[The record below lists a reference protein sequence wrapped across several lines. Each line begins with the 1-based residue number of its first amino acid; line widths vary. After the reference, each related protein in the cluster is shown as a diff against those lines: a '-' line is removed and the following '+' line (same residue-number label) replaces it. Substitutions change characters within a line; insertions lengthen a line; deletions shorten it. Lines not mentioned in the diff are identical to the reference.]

1 MAKTKCWFGW
11 VKKLFTSEANSKTQK
26 KSKNWKWIFGKLEVL
41 PQYPAQPALITASSS
56 ERAVLLSEAT
66 EEQKRHAFT
75 VAIATAAAAEAAVAA
90 ARAAAEVVRLTT
102 TSKSRHYH
110 TKFDRNLAAIKIQ
123 SVYRAHLARK
133 ALRALKGLVRV
144 QAIVRGR
151 AVRRRQAATTL
162 KRLPSNRKGNEGQ
175 AEVCQ
180 RGILTTHEICSDGE
194 NKQLISKTKREWE
207 ENETPLQC
215 SSQRGWDFSIISKE
229 DMESVR
235 LRKQEAMTKRDRMKK
250 YSFSLRE
257 SRNVQML
264 EDSASINETGTLILH
279 SNLSA
284 STGALFGRSQVKPQH
299 VRNEDSVERPTPKF
313 LVLPRR
319 SFCNVEAE
327 QNNSVH
333 DQHYMAVTASAK
345 AKTRSLSTPKHRLE
359 SQDRHNYGISLS
371 SSYDA
376 ESVSK
381 NSKNGWGSLA
391 DMLNQHHHK
400 QR

>member
-1 MAKTKCWFGW
+1 MKRRTH
-11 VKKLFTSEANSKTQK
+11 SK
-26 KSKNWKWIFGKLEVL
+26 F
-41 PQYPAQPALITASSS
+41 
-56 ERAVLLSEAT
+56 
-66 EEQKRHAFT
+66 
-75 VAIATAAAAEAAVAA
+75 
-90 ARAAAEVVRLTT
+90 
-102 TSKSRHYH
+102 
-110 TKFDRNLAAIKIQ
+110 
-123 SVYRAHLARK
+123 
-133 ALRALKGLVRV
+133 
-144 QAIVRGR
+144 
-151 AVRRRQAATTL
+151 
-162 KRLPSNRKGNEGQ
+162 
-175 AEVCQ
+175 
-180 RGILTTHEICSDGE
+180 
-194 NKQLISKTKREWE
+194 
-207 ENETPLQC
+207 ETPYNYCVLQ
-215 SSQRGWDFSIISKE
+215 
-229 DMESVR
+229 
-235 LRKQEAMTKRDRMKK
+235 
-250 YSFSLRE
+250 E

-284 STGALFGRSQVKPQH
+284 STGALFGRSQVKPGH

-359 SQDRHNYGISLS
+359 SQDRHNYGISPS

-376 ESVSK
+376 ESISK

-391 DMLNQHHHK
+391 DMLKQHHHK